1 MRYCK
6 VKATGRLIEAQAG
19 DDNLEV
25 MYTNNA
31 SYARD
36 ELEVGIESEAV
47 IKGWYATQH
56 LADMT
61 YADKRKQE
69 YPSIEEL
76 IVACYDTDDKAAI
89 DKRRADVKA
98 KYPKP

>member
-1 MRYCK
+1 MKYCK

-36 ELEVGIESEAV
+36 ELEVGVESEAV

-61 YADKRKQE
+61 YSDKRKSE
-69 YPSIEEL
+69 YPTIEECVHSIL
-76 IVACYDTDDKAAI
+76 DGELDALQA
-89 DKRRADVKA
+89 KRKLVKD
-98 KYPKP
+98 KYPKE